1 MLGADY
7 FITSCNMPD
16 SSGKRSDHR
25 FDSGDILAYQAKDL
39 GTYYLDFTGVGKDSD
54 VYKYINEP
62 SYTGSLGEGYS
73 ILNMILQDTVR
84 IYCEPDYL
92 YDSMI
97 FVYECT
103 PLNLLEK

>member
-1 MLGADY
+1 M
-7 FITSCNMPD
+7 
-16 SSGKRSDHR
+16 
-25 FDSGDILAYQAKDL
+25 
-39 GTYYLDFTGVGKDSD
+39 GVE
-54 VYKYINEP
+54 VH
-62 SYTGSLGEGYS
+62 TGSLGESYS
-73 ILNMILQDTVR
+73 ILNTILQDTVR

>member
-1 MLGADY
+1 MRGYRYESIKENYQSLIIAV
-7 FITSCNMPD
+7 SCTGPWI
-16 SSGKRSDHR
+16 SRSG
-25 FDSGDILAYQAKDL
+25 
-39 GTYYLDFTGVGKDSD
+39 YL
-54 VYKYINEP
+54 NEP

-73 ILNMILQDTVR
+73 ILNTILQDTVR

-103 PLNLLEK
+103 PLNLLAFR